1 MILLNACWRSSS
13 EVTLVDHLNRI
24 INVRLQGQSPIQL
37 LSGHEVRV
45 SRGREA

>member
-1 MILLNACWRSSS
+1 MILLNACWRNNN

-24 INVRLQGQSPIQL
+24 INVRLQDQSPIQL

-45 SRGREA
+45 AGGFEA

>member
-13 EVTLVDHLNRI
+13 EVTLVDRI

-45 SRGREA
+45 GRGREA